1 LCEKNQMGTGGGR
14 RRKVDFISPNV
25 VEETQGRNI
34 CLKED
39 PSAHL
44 ISVGRVSGY
53 IIVVEGYGKT
63 TAK

>member
-1 LCEKNQMGTGGGR
+1 MGPGGGR

-25 VEETQGRNI
+25 FKETQGRNI

-39 PSAHL
+39 PSAYF